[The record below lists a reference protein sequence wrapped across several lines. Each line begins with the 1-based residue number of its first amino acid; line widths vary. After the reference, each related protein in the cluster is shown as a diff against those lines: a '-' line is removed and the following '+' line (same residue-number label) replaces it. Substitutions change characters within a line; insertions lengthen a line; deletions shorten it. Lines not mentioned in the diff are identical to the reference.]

1 MNDELVAFI
10 AEGNTEQAI
19 IDVLLDHDALRCT
32 RENVLQ
38 EVIVQIK
45 IISTIII
52 IGLLYATH

>member
-1 MNDELVAFI
+1 MNNELVAFI

-32 RENVLQ
+32 RENVVQ

-45 IISTIII
+45 IIF
-52 IGLLYATH
+52 GLLYATH